1 MRNLVK
7 LAGFI
12 ALVAVIGFSIAACDN
27 GNDKGGNSGELSSV
41 VLTVSGGYGPDGYTS
56 QPPEIVAPNTEL
68 EAFCVSNS
76 GIYTGTVAYQWN
88 KNGTAVPN
96 VTGKK
101 YAPNVEGDYTVTA
114 TAEGRAV
121 TSYPSMPVAPPFS
134 DFIGTWRNEEF
145 QGVTLT
151 ISSISLVQYN
161 DSDTLT
167 WTLTASKNEPWLN
180 RGNIEYPSGWMLTG
194 SRTDSDVE
202 QSMTF
207 SINAQK
213 NKIYA
218 TGSIYN
224 RQQ

>member
-1 MRNLVK
+1 MKNLAK
-7 LAGFI
+7 LVDII
-12 ALVAVIGFSIAACDN
+12 AFVVIIGLAMTACDN

-41 VLTVSGGYGPDGYTS
+41 VLAVSGYTS

-68 EAFCVSNS
+68 EAFCVKLS
-76 GIYTGTVAYQWN
+76 GGTYTGTVSYQWN
-88 KNGTAVPN
+88 RNGTAVPN
-96 VTGKK
+96 AAGKK
-101 YAPNVEGDYTVTA
+101 YAPNVEGDYTVTV
-114 TAEGRAV
+114 TAEGRTV

-134 DFIGTWRNEEF
+134 NFIGTWRNEEF

-161 DSDTLT
+161 DSDNTLT

-180 RGNIEYPSGWMLTG
+180 RSNYVTEYPSGWILTG

-202 QSMTF
+202 QEIGF